1 MDRVDQPSAVVEIAT
16 PRGSLGTFLLSALLA
31 QPQQFTYDNHTYEML
46 LRPERFYM
54 PFSLR
59 LLEFHHD
66 KYPGTDIPKNFS
78 SRVRLQNL
86 DTRESREVLI
96 YMNNPLRYQGETF
109 YLASFDADDGGSIL
123 QVVHNPSWLTP
134 YLSCVMVATGL
145 LWQFLSHL
153 IPFLKRRMAGS
164 GGAGLPPAGA
174 AVRGNSGR
182 RDAGAPR
189 KEKKKS

>member
-1 MDRVDQPSAVVEIAT
+1 MDRVDLPSAIVEIIT
-16 PRGSLGTFLLSALLA
+16 PQGSLGTFLVSAMA
-31 QPQQFTYDNHTYEML
+31 TQPQLFTFNNRTYEML

-54 PFSLR
+54 PFSLH
-59 LLEFHHD
+59 LMEFHHD

-86 DTRESREVLI
+86 DNGENREVLI

-109 YLASFDADDGGSIL
+109 YQASYDPDDGGSIL

-153 IPFLKRRMAGS
+153 IPFLKRRMAGP
-164 GGAGLPPAGA
+164 GNAGVPPASGA
-174 AVRGNSGR
+174 AQGNSGR
-182 RDAGAPR
+182 RNAAASGKER
-189 KEKKKS
+189 KRS